1 MHWTNN
7 RQDGARTTAILLG
20 LCHDCHDLSARRTLT
35 LSSVAVHPPKPPFAS
50 ASLSPASSGYLLL
63 HLDCPYTP
71 CQPVLLLPSLTF
83 IAQLATY
90 TPSIIAKI
98 WTSQNWF
105 AWKIEKSVKD
115 MANRSEGGQY
125 YPKCQG
131 FNTFFPVFML
141 YRMSAKSMLYPE
153 TEYFSLWTDKDNY
166 R

>member
-98 WTSQNWF
+98 WTSQNCL
-105 AWKIEKSVKD
+105 AWKTGI
-115 MANRSEGGQY
+115 
-125 YPKCQG
+125 KCQRPAKPFWG
-131 FNTFFPVFML
+131 SPVLPGIWVIWHFFQLSILPPKITHFL
-141 YRMSAKSMLYPE
+141 
-153 TEYFSLWTDKDNY
+153 
-166 R
+166 